1 MQMSNRRP
9 DICGFRICLGS
20 RRDPERDAAA
30 WTVLDPDPAIVSLDQ
45 T

>member
-9 DICGFRICLGS
+9 DICGFRIRLVA
-20 RRDPERDAAA
+20 RPPERDAAA